1 MTTSLLTPAPRFSV
15 RRRTHWLVLTESRGD
30 QTRVLAVLDL
40 RKGPVFFLQDE
51 HVICRDSDGI
61 ECNITPGDEEDAAAL
76 MAAIVQAL
84 PVQAGRADA
93 HEAPVWWR
101 LSPKTAALLYAL
113 LVGGLAVA
121 AVVVV
126 TLHNIDRNPD
136 APRYGEFIYGDK
148 PTASGP
154 LAAPVRDATALLPAR
169 ETAQPPA
176 PVDPVPPPP
185 DTPAPADGW
194 ALPVA
199 VRASLPGKLKNAADR
214 GLFTVNYSQGHARTL
229 YVFADPHCPN
239 CRRLEP
245 ALNAAA
251 VQANVVVFPVAVV
264 GREASV
270 SAVTPVL
277 CLPPE
282 KRKAAWDALFD
293 VGHDARQMGNKPA
306 DPTGP
311 SADCDLAGKA
321 LGVNEVAY
329 QTYRIPGTPWVIA
342 DDGRHV
348 PQKVLRDPAAL
359 KAFLE
364 VSDAAR

>member
-1 MTTSLLTPAPRFSV
+1 MTTSLLTPAPHYSV
-15 RRRTHWLVLTESRGD
+15 RRRAHWLVLTESRGD

-40 RKGPVFFLQDE
+40 HKGPVFFLQDE

-84 PVQAGRADA
+84 PAQTGRADA
-93 HEAPVWWR
+93 DEASRRWR
-101 LSPKTAALLYAL
+101 PFPRASALLLAL
-113 LVGGLAVA
+113 LVGGLAVTVL
-121 AVVVV
+121 VVGISRDI
-126 TLHNIDRNPD
+126 TRNPD
-136 APRYGEFIYGDK
+136 ALRYGEVVYGERTMAPDL
-148 PTASGP
+148 PP
-154 LAAPVRDATALLPAR
+154 APVRDATALLPAR
-169 ETAQPPA
+169 ETARPPA
-176 PVDPVPPPP
+176 PVDPVPPSPGA
-185 DTPAPADGW
+185 PAPADGW
-194 ALPVA
+194 SLPVA
-199 VRASLPGKLKNAADR
+199 VRATLPGKLKNAADR

-251 VQANVVVFPVAVV
+251 RQANVVVFPVAVV

>member
-1 MTTSLLTPAPRFSV
+1 METLLPFTPRYHV
-15 RRRTHWLVLTESRGD
+15 RRCAPWLTLTESRGE

-51 HVICRDSDGI
+51 HVVCRDSDGI
-61 ECNITPGDEEDAAAL
+61 ECNITPGDEEDAASL
-76 MAAIVQAL
+76 MAAIAQAL
-84 PVQAGRADA
+84 PAQTGIAHQVVAPEGRRMRFFLAIFLMGGIIGSLALLAWDIHDRRAPARDTDHYHETQVPDA
-93 HEAPVWWR
+93 APSAPV
-101 LSPKTAALLYAL
+101 LTMPP
-113 LVGGLAVA
+113 AVA
-121 AVVVV
+121 
-126 TLHNIDRNPD
+126 DR
-136 APRYGEFIYGDK
+136 
-148 PTASGP
+148 
-154 LAAPVRDATALLPAR
+154 L
-169 ETAQPPA
+169 PPA
-176 PVDPVPPPP
+176 P
-185 DTPAPADGW
+185 DTPPGDGW
-194 ALPVA
+194 SLPVS
-199 VRASLPGKLKNAADR
+199 VRATLPGKLKNAADR
-214 GLFTVNYSQGHARTL
+214 GLFTVNYSRGHARTL

-270 SAVTPVL
+270 SSVTPVL

-306 DPTGP
+306 APTGP

>member
-30 QTRVLAVLDL
+30 QARVLAVLDL

-84 PVQAGRADA
+84 PAQVTDTNSLPTAG
-93 HEAPVWWR
+93 WWR
-101 LSPKTAALLYAL
+101 LRAVAGAF
-113 LVGGLAVA
+113 LVAGLAGNLIFMA
-121 AVVVV
+121 LNMASHRDTAS
-126 TLHNIDRNPD
+126 TLRE
-136 APRYGEFIYGDK
+136 PRYGEFVYGDR
-148 PTASGP
+148 PTVPGLP
-154 LAAPVRDATALLPAR
+154 PAPVRDATALLPAR
-169 ETAQPPA
+169 ETARPPA
-176 PVDPVPPPP
+176 PVDPVPPSP
-185 DTPAPADGW
+185 DAPAPADGW
-194 ALPVA
+194 SLPVA
-199 VRASLPGKLKNAADR
+199 VRATLPGKLKSAADR
-214 GLFTVNYSQGHARTL
+214 ELFTVNYSQGHARTL

-251 VQANVVVFPVAVV
+251 RQANVVVFPVAVV

-293 VGHDARQMGNKPA
+293 VGHDARQMGDKPA
-306 DPTGP
+306 APTGQA
-311 SADCDLAGKA
+311 ADCDLAGKA

-364 VSDAAR
+364 VNDAAR

>member
-84 PVQAGRADA
+84 PAQAGRADVD
-93 HEAPVWWR
+93 EASGRWR
-101 LSPKTAALLYAL
+101 LSRASALLLAL
-113 LVGGLAVA
+113 LVGGLAA
-121 AVVVV
+121 TLLVVG
-126 TLHNIDRNPD
+126 ISRDIARNPD
-136 APRYGEFIYGDK
+136 GPRYGEFVYGDR
-148 PTASGP
+148 PTTSAFP
-154 LAAPVRDATALLPAR
+154 HPAPVRDATAFSPEEEQVR
-169 ETAQPPA
+169 RPA
-176 PVDPVPPPP
+176 PADPVPPSPGGP
-185 DTPAPADGW
+185 MPADGW
-194 ALPVA
+194 SLPVS
-199 VRASLPGKLKNAADR
+199 VRTTLPGKLKSAAGR
-214 GLFTVNYSQGHARTL
+214 ELFTVNYSQGHARTL

-251 VQANVVVFPVAVV
+251 RQANVVVFPVAVV
-264 GREASV
+264 GREVSV

-359 KAFLE
+359 KAFME